1 MPKERFFKPLMA
13 EVMLLCGLLF
23 CVSCGQS
30 ISHKRLSDIE
40 SYIDSRPDSALV
52 AIRQIDTTALRGR
65 AAKAKYSLLHAMALD
80 KNYIDTAD
88 TRIAQPAV
96 DWYSRHGSPEERLK
110 AYMYLGVEQYNQGQY
125 NHAIVSFFKA
135 AGFADRIEDQNLLGV
150 LYSRTADTFT
160 KTLDYSLAS
169 SYIDKSLECFRLC
182 GRKDQEMRE
191 MLRQANNLA
200 QMRRWEEADSC
211 FLSLLSD
218 PNIIRSIRSEVEIDY
233 ALNLLTSPI
242 SSDTLALSYL
252 RRNKNSILSHKTSNN
267 LKGAYAY
274 ALFANSY
281 QEASDSVMIQIQATE
296 SGEDVY
302 YKYWRHRILK
312 KKGDY
317 KQAYLQLWEAQQIA
331 DSLSVITL
339 ANSAANAQ
347 REFNEQVIQTDR
359 LKTRTRLYFC
369 LIIVLLSVALAI
381 LSWIGFRRK
390 KHEKLEEIER
400 MNTFIGTLE
409 SQLVSLADE
418 MKKFESRIS
427 TLSRE
432 KTKAKFAYLSEL
444 LEILQ
449 DNQDEL
455 NEENLRNTYFAIKRK
470 VCDLSS
476 DANARNRFERLLNEE
491 SNNIV
496 YRFRM
501 DFPQLPEESIRLASL
516 VFAGFDN
523 ATLSLLLG
531 DTSTN
536 TRTLKNRLM
545 RKILSS
551 NAQNK
556 DEYLAYFPRK
566 GQEKA

>member
-400 MNTFIGTLE
+400 MNTVIGTLE

-531 DTSTN
+531 ETSTN

>member
-1 MPKERFFKPLMA
+1 M
-13 EVMLLCGLLF
+13 LCGLLF

-400 MNTFIGTLE
+400 MNTVIGTLE

-531 DTSTN
+531 ETSTN